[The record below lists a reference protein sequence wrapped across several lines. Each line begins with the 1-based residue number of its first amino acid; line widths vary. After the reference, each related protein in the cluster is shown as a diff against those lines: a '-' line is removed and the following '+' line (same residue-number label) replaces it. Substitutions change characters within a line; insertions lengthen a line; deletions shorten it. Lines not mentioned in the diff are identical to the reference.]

1 MLELPETVLKKIT
14 VINIT
19 FTKMCIKL
27 ENLRTGKYVFLEK
40 ELYILTSKTP
50 VSIFSLGHVSWHIVQ
65 HCV

>member
-1 MLELPETVLKKIT
+1 MLELPETVFKKIT

-40 ELYILTSKTP
+40 ELYILTDT
-50 VSIFSLGHVSWHIVQ
+50 LQ
-65 HCV
+65 